1 MFLSGIHAKKTPSP
15 TEKVVLQKAGLGFK
29 KIKFDLEGISI
40 QLVTSSSFGNSQPE
54 ELTSGYLWW
63 F

>member
-40 QLVTSSSFGNSQPE
+40 QLVDVIKF
-54 ELTSGYLWW
+54 W
-63 F
+63 